1 MTASDS
7 VVRGREAF
15 ERQAWRTAYEELSA
29 ADRSSRL
36 EPEDVERLATAAF
49 LLGQDADSTYLWTR
63 AYHDHREHDAVQHA
77 VRCAFWLTYGL
88 LLRGETAQASGWVT
102 RGERLLA
109 QLGDCAERGFL
120 LVPIAYQSWE
130 DGELEAAHAT
140 FASAEEVGERF
151 GDPDLTTLAGLGR
164 GQTLIALAR
173 TSEGVAALDEAM
185 VAVTAGEVS
194 PIVVGWVYCA
204 VIDACRQI
212 FDLRRVREWTAALSQ
227 WCAGQPD
234 LVPYRG
240 QCLIHRAEI
249 MQLHGAWDEA
259 MSEARLAHDRLS
271 HPPGQPAVGAA
282 FYQLAELHRLRGE
295 WTKAE
300 EAYGQA
306 SQWGHT
312 PQPGLA
318 LLRLGQGHV
327 DVAAAA
333 IHRVVAEADQGP
345 GLAHV
350 LSAYVEIM
358 LAADDIAA
366 ASEAAGRSAA
376 IAAELD
382 APLLQAESASAAGAV
397 ALARHDAL
405 GALGVLRR
413 AWRMWQELDAPYQAA
428 RLRVLIG
435 LACGELGDVDGTKT
449 ELHAARAVFQ
459 QLGAAPELARLEQL
473 LGRSPIPNAAGLT
486 VREVQVLQHVA
497 SGMTNRQI
505 ATELTVS
512 EHTVRRHLQ
521 NIFGKLDVPTRAA
534 ATAYALQ
541 HDLL

>member
-1 MTASDS
+1 LSPKTSKGWRQLPSCLAVTLTA
-7 VVRGREAF
+7 
-15 ERQAWRTAYEELSA
+15 
-29 ADRSSRL
+29 
-36 EPEDVERLATAAF
+36 PI
-49 LLGQDADSTYLWTR
+49 
-63 AYHDHREHDAVQHA
+63 
-77 VRCAFWLTYGL
+77 
-88 LLRGETAQASGWVT
+88 SG
-102 RGERLLA
+102 
-109 QLGDCAERGFL
+109 
-120 LVPIAYQSWE
+120 
-130 DGELEAAHAT
+130 
-140 FASAEEVGERF
+140 F

-173 TSEGVAALDEAM
+173 TSEGVTALDEAM

-212 FDLRRVREWTAALSQ
+212 FDLRRVHEWTAALTR

-249 MQLHGAWDEA
+249 MQLHGAWEDA
-259 MSEARLAHDRLS
+259 MNEARRAHDRLS

-306 SQWGHT
+306 SRGGHS

-327 DVAAAA
+327 DVAVAA
-333 IHRVVAEADQGP
+333 IRRVVAEADRGP

-358 LAADDIAA
+358 LVADDIAA
-366 ASEAAGRSAA
+366 AHEAAGRSAA

-382 APLLQAESASAAGAV
+382 APLLHAESASAAGAV
-397 ALARHDAL
+397 SLAGHDAL
-405 GALGVLRR
+405 GALGLLRH
-413 AWRMWQELDAPYQAA
+413 AWRTWQDLDAPYEAA
-428 RLRVLIG
+428 RVRVLIG
-435 LACGELGDVDGTKT
+435 LACRELGDVDGAQT
-449 ELHAARAVFQ
+449 EFRVARVVFQ
-459 QLGAAPELARLEQL
+459 QLGAAPDLARLERL
-473 LGRSPIPNAAGLT
+473 LGRAPIRNVAGLT
-486 VREVQVLQHVA
+486 ARELQVLRHVVA
-497 SGMTNRQI
+497 GKTNRQI

-521 NIFGKLDVPTRAA
+521 NIFGKLDVPSRAA